1 MADRY
6 DPIAAVASR
15 LAARRAAA
23 GLSLA
28 ELARRSGVARA
39 TLTQLEAGD
48 GNPTLETLYA
58 LANTLGVPLSDL
70 LGDPAPSPVQVVRAG
85 EGPVLRGDVV
95 EGRLVERFE
104 LPSHVCEVFALRLH
118 PGSVQT
124 STAHPPGVREH
135 LLVTRGKARVGP
147 ANAPVE
153 LATGDLAVYDASQ
166 PHVFAS
172 VGRGVAEATLLT
184 VSPRA

>member
-1 MADRY
+1 MAADEA
-6 DPIAAVASR
+6 IAAVGRR
-15 LAARRAAA
+15 LRERRDAA

-39 TLTQLEAGD
+39 TLTSLEAGD

-58 LANTLGVPLSDL
+58 LANALGAPLSDL
-70 LGDPAPSPVQVVRAG
+70 IAGPAPVEVRVVRAD

-104 LPSHVCEVFALRLH
+104 LPSHVCELFALRLH
-118 PGSVQT
+118 PGVVQE
-124 STAHPPGVREH
+124 SGAHPAGVREH

-147 ANAPVE
+147 ASAPVE
-153 LATGDLAVYDASQ
+153 LATGDLAVYDASE
-166 PHVFAS
+166 PHLFAS
-172 VGRGVAEATLLT
+172 VGRGVAEVTLLT
-184 VSPRA
+184 VSPRT